1 MYNILTTYV
10 MSHVKTMQAF
20 GQLKGICTGLGGAY
34 NPGQENLQVKALTTI
49 QFNAQQVMDEVK
61 VAKTV
66 YDNITNQRE
75 LAFRETRLLGSRI
88 CFLLRA
94 CGAHPLTLADAYT
107 SNRSLQGARKYRSP
121 ALRPVEGDDA
131 TDSNRKRMSTDYA
144 SKVQYFAQLVETAA
158 AEPNYNPTERELSVE
173 GLEEKV
179 LQLRSLN
186 ELVMKAEQRL
196 KQLRQQRREIFYEG
210 EHSLVNTARAAKN
223 YIRGV
228 FGFASVPSAELM
240 KVSFT
245 KPVTR

>member
-1 MYNILTTYV
+1 MYNNLTIYV

-75 LAFRETRLLGSRI
+75 LAFREVRALGSRI

-94 CGAHPLTLADAYT
+94 CGAHPLTMADAYT
-107 SNRSLQGARKYRSP
+107 SNRNLQGKHKYRAAEP
-121 ALRPVEGDDA
+121 RPLEGDEA
-131 TDSNRKRMSTDYA
+131 GDSNRKRKAADYA
-144 SKVQYFAQLVETAA
+144 SRVEYFAQLVETAA
-158 AEPNYNPTERELSVE
+158 AEPNYNPAESELSVE
-173 GLEEKV
+173 GLQERI

-196 KQLRQQRREIFYEG
+196 KQLRQQRKEIFYEG
-210 EHSLVNTARAAKN
+210 EHSLVRTARAVKN

-228 FGFASVPSAELM
+228 FGFASVPHAELM
-240 KVSFT
+240 KVSLT
-245 KPVTR
+245 KL